1 MRKPQ
6 KKVDKTNK
14 CPHCAKMFGGSG
26 FKTHMRYCELK
37 NRKPEKTPIVETPP
51 KVAAEKMPDETT
63 DKIAIYE
70 YLPEKAGKK
79 ATGWD
84 RVGEAIANLIE
95 NNGELALGIAA
106 PIVAG
111 VINAKQEEGKDETQ
125 NLDPK
130 NPANDWILKANYFK
144 E

>member
-6 KKVDKTNK
+6 KKAEKTNK
-14 CPHCAKMFGGSG
+14 CPHCEKMFGGSG
-26 FKTHMRYCELK
+26 FKTHVRYCELK
-37 NRKPEKTPIVETPP
+37 NRKTEKMPIVEKPP
-51 KVAAEKMPDETT
+51 KVAAEKMPDETA

-70 YLPEKAGKK
+70 FLPEKAGKK

-95 NNGELALGIAA
+95 NNGELALSIAA

-111 VINAKQEEGKDETQ
+111 VVAAQQQDEQPEKKQ
-125 NLDPK
+125 LDPN
-130 NPANDWILKANYFK
+130 NPAHDWERLANYFK